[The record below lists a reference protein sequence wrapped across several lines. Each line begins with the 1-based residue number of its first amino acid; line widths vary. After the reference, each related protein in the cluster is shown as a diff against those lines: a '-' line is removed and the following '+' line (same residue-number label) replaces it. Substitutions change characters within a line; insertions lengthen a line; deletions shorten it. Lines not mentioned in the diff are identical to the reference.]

1 MDPINL
7 PPDKREHTSYK
18 VAVLG
23 LAAVSFACL
32 LKVIEMP
39 GKDMALLVAM
49 YSFAAAIPLL
59 VGIAMT
65 SEIVERDR
73 FKRISVA
80 AMFVHLWMAIG
91 RVVGVLGVVAL
102 LWHFQKSV
110 AIVFTIASTA
120 GLISYMLFGVLMNEV
135 NPDSDA
141 KHK

>member
-1 MDPINL
+1 MDPISL

-39 GKDMALLVAM
+39 GKDLALLVAM
-49 YSFAAAIPLL
+49 YSFAAAVPLL
-59 VGIAMT
+59 VVIAMT

-73 FKRISVA
+73 YKKISVA
-80 AMFVHLWMAIG
+80 AMFVQLWMAIG
-91 RVVGVLGVVAL
+91 RVAGLLGVLAL

-110 AIVFTIASTA
+110 AVVFTIASIA
-120 GLISYMLFGVLMNEV
+120 GLISYMVFGVLMNEV
-135 NPDSDA
+135 NPDPDA
-141 KHK
+141 KPK